1 MTKPQP
7 HVGLSLVNKAPLGLV
22 ITALIAVTATFM
34 FELPLVTLA
43 YAIAGGLLCAVILI
57 AYWLGKGGLFFIV
70 SVSIPLLMVIVMP
83 LTTMAAL
90 LYLISGFFFGF
101 CLALLG
107 YKLLAK
113 SKKLV

>member
-1 MTKPQP
+1 MSKPQP

-22 ITALIAVTATFM
+22 ITTLIAIAATFL
-34 FELPLVTLA
+34 FELPLSTLG
-43 YAIAGGLLCAVILI
+43 YASAGGFLCSVILI
-57 AYWLGKGGLFFIV
+57 AYWLGKGGIFFIAG
-70 SVSIPLLMVIVMP
+70 VSIPLLMVIVMP

-113 SKKLV
+113 LKS